1 MSELDDYMAELRR
14 RVAEAEKTRMLAELR
29 VQEAQKKVSET
40 SKILEQ
46 KFGVVTLDQ
55 ARQLIENLTAEI
67 EQKRLE
73 VEELM
78 DKFEGAT

>member
-1 MSELDDYMAELRR
+1 VSELDDYMAELRR

-40 SKILEQ
+40 SKILEE

-55 ARQLIENLTAEI
+55 ARQLIENLIAEV